1 MSAIA
6 SEPPRNAPCPCG
18 SGKRYKDCHGAIP
31 PPPLTAGAVAPLLAK
46 ARRALAQGD
55 AGQAE
60 AAWREALATD
70 PDEAE
75 ALFHLGNLERERSH
89 HELAVGHY
97 RRALLRAPGH
107 AGVLN
112 NLGLTYEAQG
122 ATAEAEACYREVLA
136 ATPNHPDA
144 LANLANIQFGRAEHR
159 AAAESYTRAL
169 AGRRDFPASFWT
181 QRAIALHAI
190 GAFADAEQS
199 FREAARLAPDDLRTH
214 LLIGALCLLQ
224 DKFAEVEA
232 AYSRA
237 LDLDPGNP
245 LAMTMV
251 LHSRMKRCWWDG
263 FDRRV
268 AELRNAIEHGPP
280 RSLCNAS
287 PFPLLAM
294 PFSPAVLLQAATV
307 KATEFAHDIGPRP
320 DFATAQPHPLRL
332 GFVSADFRD
341 HPTSHLA
348 IECWERLDRSRFEL
362 HAYSLVPE
370 DPRPFGQRVRRAFD
384 HFVDMS
390 EATDAAIAQK
400 IRDDRIAILFD
411 VNGYTTHSRTRIF
424 TLRPAPIQVN
434 WLGYQATMGARWY
447 DYILVDRF
455 GAPEAMQPFYTER
468 LWHMPHASYPSDTT
482 RAPRGQPPSRAECG
496 LPERGFVFCCF
507 NNAYKILPDV
517 FAIWMRLL
525 GAIPDSVLWLLATN
539 ADAVGNLRREA
550 GAPAS
555 IRHGWYF
562 APHVRCE
569 RHLARHAVADLFVD
583 TFPYGAHTT
592 TNDALLAGLPVRHLR
607 RRNAGQPH
615 RRQPVACD
623 RSAGAGDGEPG
634 RVRSARL
641 APGPRAGN
649 PGRLARQARRQPP
662 HPPAVRHGPLY
673 ARLRSPALAH
683 LG

>member
-1 MSAIA
+1 MPPAPAAAASATRIA
-6 SEPPRNAPCPCG
+6 TARSARRRWPRA
-18 SGKRYKDCHGAIP
+18 RLA
-31 PPPLTAGAVAPLLAK
+31 ALLAQ
-46 ARRALAQGD
+46 ARSALAQGD

-60 AAWREALATD
+60 AAWRDVLAAD

-75 ALFHLGNLERERSH
+75 ALFHLGNLERERGQH
-89 HELAVGHY
+89 DRAVAHY
-97 RRALLRAPGH
+97 RQALNRAPGH

-112 NLGLTYEAQG
+112 NLGLAYEAQG
-122 ATAEAEACYREVLA
+122 HTDQAEACYRQVLA
-136 ATPNHPDA
+136 AAPNHPDA

-199 FREAARLAPDDLRTH
+199 FREAARIAPDDLRTH

-224 DKFAEVEA
+224 DKFVDVEA

-237 LDLDPGNP
+237 LELDPGNP
-245 LAMTMV
+245 LALTMV
-251 LHSRMKRCWWDG
+251 LHSRMKRCCWDG
-263 FDRRV
+263 FDQRV
-268 AELRNAIEHGPP
+268 AELRNAIEQGPP
-280 RSLCNAS
+280 RSLCNAA

-294 PFSPAVLLQAATV
+294 PFSAAVLLRAAMA
-307 KATEFAHDIGPRP
+307 KAGEFAREIGPRP
-320 DFATAQPHPLRL
+320 DFTHATAQPLRL

-348 IECWERLDRSRFEL
+348 IECWERLDSSRFEL
-362 HAYSLVPE
+362 YAYSLVPE

-384 HFVDMS
+384 RFVDVS
-390 EATDAAIAQK
+390 EASDAAIAQK

-411 VNGYTTHSRTRIF
+411 VNGYTTYSRTRIF

-455 GAPEAMQPFYTER
+455 GAPDAMQPFYTER

-482 RAPRGQPPSRAECG
+482 RAPQGPSPSRAECG

-525 GAIPDSVLWLLATN
+525 RAVPDSVLWLLATN
-539 ADAVGNLRREA
+539 ADAVANLRREA
-550 GAPAS
+550 AAHGVAPERLIFADVVS
-555 IRHGWYF
+555 I
-562 APHVRCE
+562 E
-569 RHLARHAVADLFVD
+569 QHLARHAVADLFVD

-592 TNDALLAGLPVRHLR
+592 TNDALLAGLPVLTCAGETLVSRIAGSQLHAIGLPELVTTSLAAYEALALR
-607 RRNAGQPH
+607 LA
-615 RRQPVACD
+615 
-623 RSAGAGDGEPG
+623 GEPEALAAL
-634 RVRSARL
+634 RARLTANRHSQPLFDMARYTQDFEALLLHTWDERHRL
-641 APGPRAGN
+641 AP
-649 PGRLARQARRQPP
+649 
-662 HPPAVRHGPLY
+662 
-673 ARLRSPALAH
+673 
-683 LG
+683 